1 MSDIQLSLNDIVN
14 KIHILQN
21 SYNYVIDNSS
31 SLEKEEFI
39 ITTIA
44 TSSELKDIQNTLNS
58 LLDNF

>member
-1 MSDIQLSLNDIVN
+1 MSDIELPLNDIVN

-21 SYNYVIDNSS
+21 SFNYIIDNSS

-39 ITTIA
+39 VTTIA

-58 LLDNF
+58 LLETF

>member
-1 MSDIQLSLNDIVN
+1 MSDIQLTLNDIVN

-21 SYNYVIDNSS
+21 SFNYIIDNSS

-39 ITTIA
+39 VTTIA

-58 LLDNF
+58 LLETF